1 MELEDRLSALNFT
14 TIVDNIRSAMIF
26 EELASGSSS
35 PDRAQKLLHFA
46 GVLLVRAEITLMRIS

>member
-1 MELEDRLSALNFT
+1 MEIEDTLSALNFT
-14 TIVDNIRSAMIF
+14 MVCDDIRRAMIF